1 MEILG
6 FIFEWVL
13 FGVGLYIY
21 RFSIGKIPFH
31 STQQPIAERFR
42 KENGGWMR
50 IAGLL
55 LMAIMAVEIA
65 LHLFQMFKK

>member
-21 RFSIGKIPFH
+21 RFAAGKIHFH
-31 STQQPIAERFR
+31 NTQQPIAERFR
-42 KENGGWMR
+42 KENGSWMR

-65 LHLFQMFKK
+65 LHLIQIFKK